1 MKKARRDGGT
11 GARRGNPRVP
21 RASEPEVPEIVPSTL
36 GVFASSWIGLI
47 ATSVWFECAS
57 RCAWVMK
64 LLVGLGNPEGRYAKT
79 RHNAGFMVIDRL
91 LGKFGGGEPLKAR
104 FNSACAEASVA
115 GERVLFMKPTTYMN
129 RSGQAVGE
137 AVRFFKINASG
148 DLLVITDDIYL
159 PVGVI
164 RLKPGGGTGGHNG
177 LDDIHRA
184 LGSDAYPRLRVGVGM
199 RPNGGK
205 PAYMDQADFVLQGFT
220 SEDQPDVEASLDRA
234 AQACEAFITKGLPA
248 AMNAFNS
255 KSESIN

>member
-1 MKKARRDGGT
+1 
-11 GARRGNPRVP
+11 
-21 RASEPEVPEIVPSTL
+21 
-36 GVFASSWIGLI
+36 
-47 ATSVWFECAS
+47 
-57 RCAWVMK
+57 MK

-91 LGKFGGGEPLKAR
+91 LGKFAPGEPLKAR
-104 FNSACAEASVA
+104 FNSACAEAPVV

-137 AVRFFKINASG
+137 AVRFFKLDSAG

-159 PVGVI
+159 PVGTL

-184 LGSDAYPRLRVGVGM
+184 LATDGYPRLRVGVGM
-199 RPNGGK
+199 KPNGGK
-205 PAYMDQADFVLQGFT
+205 PPFMDQADFVLQNFT
-220 SEDQPDVEASLDRA
+220 SDEQPDLNFALDKA
-234 AQACEAFITKGLPA
+234 TQACEAFITKGLPA

-255 KSESIN
+255 KTETAN

>member
-1 MKKARRDGGT
+1 
-11 GARRGNPRVP
+11 
-21 RASEPEVPEIVPSTL
+21 
-36 GVFASSWIGLI
+36 
-47 ATSVWFECAS
+47 
-57 RCAWVMK
+57 MK

-91 LGKFGGGEPLKAR
+91 LGKFAGGEALKAR

-177 LDDIHRA
+177 LEDIHRA
-184 LGSDAYPRLRVGVGM
+184 LGTDAYPRLRVGVGM
-199 RPNGGK
+199 KPNGGK
-205 PAYMDQADFVLQGFT
+205 PAYMDQADFVLQGVPD
-220 SEDQPDVEASLDRA
+220 EDQGELNASLDKA
-234 AQACEAFITKGLPA
+234 AQACETFITKGLPA
-248 AMNAFNS
+248 AMNASNS
-255 KSESIN
+255 KLESGN

>member
-1 MKKARRDGGT
+1 
-11 GARRGNPRVP
+11 
-21 RASEPEVPEIVPSTL
+21 
-36 GVFASSWIGLI
+36 
-47 ATSVWFECAS
+47 
-57 RCAWVMK
+57 MK

-91 LGKFGGGEPLKAR
+91 LGKFASGEPLKAR
-104 FNSACAEASVA
+104 FNAACAEAPVA

-137 AVRFFKINASG
+137 AVRFFKLDPSG
-148 DLLVITDDIYL
+148 DLLVVTDDIYL
-159 PVGVI
+159 PVGAI

-184 LGSDAYPRLRVGVGM
+184 LTTDAYPRLRVGVGM
-199 RPNGGK
+199 KPNGGK
-205 PAYMDQADFVLQGFT
+205 PAFMDQADFVLQAIT
-220 SEDQPDVEASLDRA
+220 RDEQPDLDAALDKA

-255 KSESIN
+255 KTETAN